1 LILSEKYQI
10 TLSQEQKDRIL
21 LLVNKE
27 LSFLEDLRY
36 RHQIVIDLNSDNLP
50 LADENKEE
58 KRKVLLED
66 QKKVVAIYTKDI
78 TDLEIIQKELNNN
91 ES

>member
-1 LILSEKYQI
+1 MILSEKYQI

-21 LLVNKE
+21 LLINKE